1 LDELGGDLNKT
12 ESRLL
17 GNHFVRKFESHYNVN
32 DELEFSVPPS
42 LSSKILESSANMEAA
57 RRVFNHLCSK
67 LKDKSLCDSFLKKN
81 WESFFPL
88 LYKILRN
95 NHTKRRELNTTI
107 EGMTKAQK
115 KTFFK
120 TSPLSHDVLKPF
132 TLIPEHS
139 VAAKY
144 VFIDEYALWELSR
157 PLWKNKRLYNQCDSW
172 NFYFNVSKV
181 ETANKKFDWTFAT
194 DGVGVSIQCKVRVRK
209 KPEYQ
214 FPSIEQLQ
222 NAERILGVDCGRI
235 DLYVAAD
242 GFQENSHISGVSN
255 KTYYSLA
262 RFTNS
267 TKKRIFW
274 KNQREDIQT
283 IETEMPSSRVGTL
296 ELYTVHVEHIIKN
309 LNTLTSFY
317 CSKRHR
323 RLRFDAYIGRDE
335 AKEKI
340 ADKFVQD
347 SEVSPEKLLVAWG
360 NAKFGQ
366 QSKGNASSPRATWLQ
381 ANLRRRGVIVFEVP
395 EDYTSQ
401 TCPKLNCKSRL
412 PKNTRKWQVKSC
424 PSCFTI
430 WNRDVAAGCCIQEIG
445 IHMIINNGEIPDIYK
460 RKTQ

>member
-1 LDELGGDLNKT
+1 
-12 ESRLL
+12 
-17 GNHFVRKFESHYNVN
+17 
-32 DELEFSVPPS
+32 
-42 LSSKILESSANMEAA
+42 
-57 RRVFNHLCSK
+57 
-67 LKDKSLCDSFLKKN
+67 
-81 WESFFPL
+81 
-88 LYKILRN
+88 
-95 NHTKRRELNTTI
+95 
-107 EGMTKAQK
+107 
-115 KTFFK
+115 
-120 TSPLSHDVLKPF
+120 
-132 TLIPEHS
+132 
-139 VAAKY
+139 
-144 VFIDEYALWELSR
+144 
-157 PLWKNKRLYNQCDSW
+157 
-172 NFYFNVSKV
+172 
-181 ETANKKFDWTFAT
+181 
-194 DGVGVSIQCKVRVRK
+194 
-209 KPEYQ
+209 
-214 FPSIEQLQ
+214 
-222 NAERILGVDCGRI
+222 
-235 DLYVAAD
+235 
-242 GFQENSHISGVSN
+242 
-255 KTYYSLA
+255 
-262 RFTNS
+262 
-267 TKKRIFW
+267 
-274 KNQREDIQT
+274 
-283 IETEMPSSRVGTL
+283 
-296 ELYTVHVEHIIKN
+296 VEHIIKN